1 MESQTTNNKISMGQ
15 NVFNFVRRKNALKY
29 ISEFLEPLKG
39 SGEMMNLNIKI
50 EDAIKIPEWATTDW
64 TVY

>member
-1 MESQTTNNKISMGQ
+1 
-15 NVFNFVRRKNALKY
+15 LKY

-39 SGEMMNLNIKI
+39 SGEMMKLNVKI
-50 EDAIKIPEWATTDW
+50 DDNIKIPEYATTDW

>member
-1 MESQTTNNKISMGQ
+1 MGQ